1 MGGTSENKN
10 FENVMIFH
18 EPKVT
23 FKGVGTP
30 KKIWG
35 GYSDGSICEKLY
47 LKKTKTNSTQ
57 QVTRKWKLY
66 VARYFIL
73 NKLK

>member
-23 FKGVGTP
+23 FKGVGTS

-47 LKKTKTNSTQ
+47 LKKTKTN
-57 QVTRKWKLY
+57 
-66 VARYFIL
+66 
-73 NKLK
+73 